1 MMKWFNTHLEG
12 TLWLVWL
19 GGGALLAG
27 LVAAIVK
34 METVGGE
41 LSIMGWWL
49 IIIFSAGY
57 LATLIKVCNWVLEEK
72 AQDRSIMWAFLIGVV
87 GGIVPIV
94 VALFGRNNTMVKAT
108 GRTESASDF
117 EVRRLVEREK
127 DLPLTIGRISDRGVR
142 LGKEHFSRAQEY
154 EGRGERD
161 KAIAE
166 YNKALE
172 FDSGNVTAYYNR
184 GQLLARTGKK
194 TRAKADFQKVISLS
208 DGAGLSDMAKLA
220 LEELDAY
227 NVGGQ

>member
-1 MMKWFNTHLEG
+1 MKWFRAHIEG

-27 LVAAIVK
+27 LVAAIVM
-34 METVGGE
+34 METVGGD

-49 IIIFSAGY
+49 IILFSAGY

-94 VALFGRNNTMVKAT
+94 VALFGRNNTIVKAS
-108 GRTESASDF
+108 GRPDSTADF
-117 EVRRLVEREK
+117 EVRRLVEREQNQ
-127 DLPLTIGRISDRGVR
+127 PLSIGRISDRGVR
-142 LGKEHFSRAQEY
+142 LGREHFNRAQEY
-154 EGRGERD
+154 ESRGEKD
-161 KAIAE
+161 KALAE
-166 YNKALE
+166 YNKTLE

-184 GQLLARTGKK
+184 GQLLTRTGKK
-194 TRAKADFQKVISLS
+194 TRARADFQKVISLS
-208 DGAGLSDMAKLA
+208 DGTGLSDMAKRA
-220 LEELDAY
+220 LEDLDAY